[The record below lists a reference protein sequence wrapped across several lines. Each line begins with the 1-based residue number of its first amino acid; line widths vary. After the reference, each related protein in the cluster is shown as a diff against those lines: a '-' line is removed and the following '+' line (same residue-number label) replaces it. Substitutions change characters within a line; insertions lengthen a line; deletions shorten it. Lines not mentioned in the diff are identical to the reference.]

1 MSKVD
6 DVFDF
11 ADELVAE
18 WGSPAVFVR
27 RENSVYDPNTGQ
39 VTQTETRTDV
49 NVVISSLDITE
60 DNGLYQANDVKLI
73 IDPVQLN
80 YIYITEQDY
89 FLVPR
94 ENAPDEHMKVIKPTT
109 YRGDRPVAY
118 VIIARPQ

>member
-27 RENSVYDPNTGQ
+27 REDSVYDPNTGE
-39 VTQTETRTDV
+39 VTQTETRTNV

-89 FLVPR
+89 FELPKAGGT
-94 ENAPDEHMKVIKPTT
+94 EIMKVIDPKT
-109 YRGDRPVAY
+109 YRGERPVAY

>member
-39 VTQTETRTDV
+39 VTQTETRTNV

-89 FLVPR
+89 FELPKAGGT
-94 ENAPDEHMKVIKPTT
+94 EIMKVVDPKT
-109 YRGDRPVAY
+109 YRGERPVAY

>member
-11 ADELVAE
+11 ADELVDE

-27 RENSVYDPNTGQ
+27 REDSVYDPDTGE

-49 NVVISSLDITE
+49 KVVISSLDITE

-89 FLVPR
+89 FELPKAGGT
-94 ENAPDEHMKVIKPTT
+94 EIMKVIDPKT
-109 YRGDRPVAY
+109 YRGERPVAY

>member
-6 DVFDF
+6 TTFDF

-27 RENSVYDPNTGQ
+27 REDSVYDPNTGE
-39 VTQTETRTDV
+39 VTQTETRTNV

-89 FLVPR
+89 FELPKAGGT
-94 ENAPDEHMKVIKPTT
+94 EIMKVIDPKT
-109 YRGDRPVAY
+109 YRGERPVAY